1 MAEITLETA
10 QPRVRDLFNRGF
22 AAMEHDNLDYAIDMF
37 MQCIEVEPSFHRAR
51 LFLRAAEVKQ
61 FRAKGAGRAARIM
74 AQARS
79 MPLAGIAA
87 GLLAA
92 GKPVSAM
99 KKIEQALRIDPV
111 GTNHLKFLARASEAA
126 GQPEVAIQSL
136 TFLRDQDPDNAEVL
150 TWLGKLFLKAGQP
163 RGAQECFERLAEL
176 NPHNSDAVKL
186 LKDSMALG
194 SMSKDGWNET
204 ASTGGSFRNM
214 IRDTKQATVLEQEN
228 KAVRSENDT
237 ENLIRENLE
246 RIQREPGNIN
256 YRRALA
262 DLYISLNRFE
272 EGAAALQAAQET
284 AGGHDPQLDNR
295 ISQVKLQRFDYLI
308 EQAREAGKTDVADA
322 LAKER
327 RGFFFADLQER
338 VGRYPNDLQLHF
350 DYGVALYDRQQVNE
364 AIQQFQ
370 LAQRNP
376 QRHVAALYYIGVCFQ
391 NKQQYDLAADQL
403 ERAAKELTD
412 MNDEKKQVVYALG
425 QVYEAM
431 KKPDKALTA
440 YKQIYSIDIG
450 YKDVAQ
456 RVERNYQASS

>member
-22 AAMEHDNLDYAIDMF
+22 AAMEHDNLDYAIDMLS
-37 MQCIEVEPSFHRAR
+37 QCIELEPAFNRAR
-51 LFLRAAEVKQ
+51 LFLRAAEVKL
-61 FRAKGAGRAARIM
+61 FRSKGGGRMTRMM
-74 AQARS
+74 AQAKS
-79 MPLAGIAA
+79 MPHHSMAA

-92 GKPVSAM
+92 GKPAAAM
-99 KKIEQALRIDPV
+99 LKIEQALRIDPT
-111 GTNHLKFLARASEAA
+111 GTNHLKFLARAAEAA
-126 GQPEVAIQSL
+126 DQPEVAIQALS
-136 TFLRDQDPDNAEVL
+136 FLREQDPSDTAVL
-150 TWLGKLFLKAGQP
+150 EWLGKLFIKAGQP
-163 RGAQECFERLAEL
+163 RNARECFERLAEL
-176 NPHNSDAVKL
+176 DPHNSAALKL
-186 LKDSMALG
+186 LKDSMALD
-194 SMSKDGWNET
+194 SMSNDGWNET
-204 ASTGGSFRNM
+204 ANTGGSFRNM
-214 IRDTKQATVLEQEN
+214 IRDTKQAAVLEQEN
-228 KAVRSENDT
+228 KAVRSEDDT

-272 EGAAALQAAQET
+272 EGAAALQSAQEA

-295 ISQVKLQRFDYLI
+295 ISQVKLLRFDHQI
-308 EQAREAGKTDVADA
+308 EKAHEAGQTETADA

-327 RGFFFADLQER
+327 REFFFKDLQER
-338 VGRYPNDLQLHF
+338 VARYPNDLQLHF
-350 DYGVALYDRQQVNE
+350 DYGVALYDRQQINE

-391 NKQQYDLAADQL
+391 TKQQYDLAADQL
-403 ERAAKELTD
+403 ERAAKEISD

-431 KKPDKALTA
+431 KKPDKALAA

-456 RVERNYQASS
+456 RVERNYQAGA